1 MRKRYVLD
9 TDTLIYYLKHNQNVV
24 NQFAMIDIDDITT
37 TIINYTELLFGAYN
51 STKKEENLS
60 HIKSFLDDMEIIG
73 FDKRS
78 AEVFARLKAEL
89 KQTGKMIADMDL
101 MIASICV
108 TNHFTL
114 VTNNTKH
121 FQRIQELSIENWSI
135 QEQA

>member
-9 TDTLIYYLKHNQNVV
+9 TDTIIYYLKQNQNVV
-24 NQFAMIDIDDITT
+24 NKLALIDIHDITT
-37 TIINYTELLFGAYN
+37 TRINYTELLFGAYN
-51 STKKEENLS
+51 SSKTEDNLS
-60 HIKSFLDDMEIIG
+60 HIKSFLDNLEIIE

-89 KQTGKMIADMDL
+89 KKSGKIIADMDL

-108 TNHFTL
+108 ANHFTL

-121 FQRIQELSIENWSI
+121 FQRIQELNIENWSI
-135 QEQA
+135 T

>member
-9 TDTLIYYLKHNQNVV
+9 TDTLIYYLKHNPNVV
-24 NQFAMIDIDDITT
+24 NKFAMVDINDITT

-51 STKKEENLS
+51 STKQAENLS
-60 HIKSFLDDMEIIG
+60 HIKSFLDDMEIID

-89 KQTGKMIADMDL
+89 KQTGNIIADMDL

-108 TNHFTL
+108 ANHFTL

-121 FQRIQELSIENWSI
+121 FQRIPEFTIENWSI
-135 QEQA
+135 

>member
-1 MRKRYVLD
+1 MEVL
-9 TDTLIYYLKHNQNVV
+9 
-24 NQFAMIDIDDITT
+24 
-37 TIINYTELLFGAYN
+37 
-51 STKKEENLS
+51 
-60 HIKSFLDDMEIIG
+60 G

-78 AEVFARLKAEL
+78 DEVFARLKAEL

>member
-9 TDTLIYYLKHNQNVV
+9 TDTLIYYLKHNPNVV
-24 NQFAMIDIDDITT
+24 NKFAMVDINDITT

-51 STKKEENLS
+51 STKQAENLS
-60 HIKSFLDDMEIIG
+60 HIKSFLDDMEIID

-89 KQTGKMIADMDL
+89 KQTGNIIADMDL

-108 TNHFTL
+108 ANHFTL

-121 FQRIQELSIENWSI
+121 FQRIQELTIENWSI
-135 QEQA
+135 

>member
-1 MRKRYVLD
+1 MV
-9 TDTLIYYLKHNQNVV
+9 
-24 NQFAMIDIDDITT
+24 DINDITT

-51 STKKEENLS
+51 STKQAENLS
-60 HIKSFLDDMEIIG
+60 HIKSFLDDMEIID

-89 KQTGKMIADMDL
+89 KQTGNIIADMDL

-108 TNHFTL
+108 ANHFTL

-121 FQRIQELSIENWSI
+121 FQRIQELTIENWSI
-135 QEQA
+135 